1 MGDFNVEAN
10 DSTVSVSSGT
20 DYLKS
25 LIKEPACYK
34 NPNKPSCIGLILTN
48 KL

>member
-10 DSTVSVSSGT
+10 DSTISVSSGT
-20 DYLKS
+20 DDLKS

-34 NPNKPSCIGLILTN
+34 NPINLRALA
-48 KL
+48 LF